1 MAVNRMFIQH
11 CDIKLNMPGKIL
23 PLFLSNIENIIR
35 GVLFFLL
42 AIVIFILLLIMRLLK
57 ERMKNSQN
65 LDKQRLKL
73 REKISR
79 DLHDDLAS
87 TLGSISIYAD
97 TLKRIENPGNSEFE
111 KLTFKIAELTQSALQ
126 SITDIIW
133 MTSPKNDSL
142 QGLLAK
148 TNNLF
153 YETLVDNGIQYMAE
167 IDAPEEEIVLQD
179 DLKNDIFLI
188 LKESTH
194 NIIRHSKANS
204 VTFFSN
210 VNDHTCSI
218 TLMDD
223 GIGFDENNL
232 KRQVSHGNGL
242 SNMRRRAQESKIDL
256 SIISKPTKGT
266 IVSMS
271 FKI

>member
-23 PLFLSNIENIIR
+23 PLFLSNIENIIH

-97 TLKRIENPGNSEFE
+97 TLKRIEDPVQSDF
-111 KLTFKIAELTQSALQ
+111 KRLSQKIAELTQSALQ

-133 MTSPKNDSL
+133 MTSPRNDSL

-148 TNNLF
+148 VNSHL
-153 YETLVDNGIQYMAE
+153 YETLTDNGIQY
-167 IDAPEEEIVLQD
+167 
-179 DLKNDIFLI
+179 
-188 LKESTH
+188 
-194 NIIRHSKANS
+194 
-204 VTFFSN
+204 
-210 VNDHTCSI
+210 
-218 TLMDD
+218 
-223 GIGFDENNL
+223 
-232 KRQVSHGNGL
+232 
-242 SNMRRRAQESKIDL
+242 
-256 SIISKPTKGT
+256 
-266 IVSMS
+266 
-271 FKI
+271 

>member
-1 MAVNRMFIQH
+1 M
-11 CDIKLNMPGKIL
+11 
-23 PLFLSNIENIIR
+23 
-35 GVLFFLL
+35 
-42 AIVIFILLLIMRLLK
+42 
-57 ERMKNSQN
+57 
-65 LDKQRLKL
+65 
-73 REKISR
+73 
-79 DLHDDLAS
+79 
-87 TLGSISIYAD
+87 
-97 TLKRIENPGNSEFE
+97 
-111 KLTFKIAELTQSALQ
+111 
-126 SITDIIW
+126 
-133 MTSPKNDSL
+133 
-142 QGLLAK
+142 
-148 TNNLF
+148 
-153 YETLVDNGIQYMAE
+153 
-167 IDAPEEEIVLQD
+167 LQD

-223 GIGFDENNL
+223 GIGFDENSL
-232 KRQVSHGNGL
+232 RRQVSHGNGL
-242 SNMRRRAQESKIDL
+242 SNMRRRAQESNIDL

>member
-1 MAVNRMFIQH
+1 MH
-11 CDIKLNMPGKIL
+11 CDTALSMSGKIL
-23 PLFLSNIENIIR
+23 PLFLSDTENIIHII
-35 GVLFFLL
+35 LFLL
-42 AIVIFILLLIMRLLK
+42 LAVVIVILLIVMRLINDK
-57 ERMKNSQN
+57 IRNSRN

-148 TNNLF
+148 TNNLL
-153 YETLVDNGIQYMAE
+153 YETLVDNGVQYLAE
-167 IDAPEEEIVLQD
+167 INAPEEVIVLQD
-179 DLKNDIFLI
+179 DFKNDIFLI

-194 NIIRHSKANS
+194 NIIRHSKASS

-210 VNDHTCSI
+210 VNHDTCSI

-232 KRQVSHGNGL
+232 IRQVSHGNGL
-242 SNMRRRAQESKIDL
+242 SNMRRRAEESKIEL
-256 SIISKPTKGT
+256 SIISKPMKGT

>member
-1 MAVNRMFIQH
+1 MIIQY
-11 CDIKLNMPGKIL
+11 CDTTLNMPGKIL
-23 PLFLSNIENIIR
+23 PLFLSNSENIIH
-35 GVLFFLL
+35 VIMFLL
-42 AIVIFILLLIMRLLK
+42 LVIAISILLIIMRLLT
-57 ERMKNSQN
+57 ERMKNSRN

-97 TLKRIENPGNSEFE
+97 TLKRIENPGNSEFK

-153 YETLVDNGIQYMAE
+153 YETLVDNGIQYLAE

-210 VNDHTCSI
+210 VNNHTCSI